1 MAYSDSSQLRFR
13 DEDYATLSL
22 FRTDIGE
29 SPEPTPLP
37 NQNLLQLCQTLG
49 DSRASLKFLVVQT
62 GAPRSSSSMVPP
74 PSVPPEHS
82 SRGPPAIV
90 TDIPVPPYTPD
101 PHSGGHSKDG
111 SLSSASG
118 ASMDR
123 RQGSF
128 HSISDAEDPAYYGAR
143 GTRQP
148 TLSTS
153 SASPIGGNSSRPSLH
168 TNSSLG
174 AVPMRVGSIST
185 PDLRG
190 PHDEAYSMA
199 LPSYPVNDSR
209 DMGAT
214 IRASS
219 TSAPQ
224 PPPAVA
230 AFPTS
235 QAGPSRSPPRSYSS
249 ASATLDIPGID
260 RATLDAMDEETKAL
274 VLQLAQEEQ
283 QTATRRQE
291 QEMADAELALRTQ
304 QTEREHW
311 QQEQERRQS
320 EYDQVAADAAEA
332 VSCDL
337 YAKLTLQVRLQQE
350 ERLLEEQRHERML
363 EEQRQQEEE
372 RRNVARELPRDS
384 EAERAHSVALERQ
397 MRRHL
402 YQNQIATPGD
412 YHSMPGPTAPLSYDR
427 RRPSDSQAERPWV
440 PSYPPSSPPDP
451 NGHAYG
457 RAPSYE
463 AAVAQPLRP
472 DGTGVRRPSNNMTS
486 MPPYA
491 HHAETHP
498 RPTESRGSASRQG
511 RYATYGPTVP
521 RHNSSTTPVSVE
533 FPSPHPSWPDPSP
546 PISTSP
552 DSSALRRA
560 SEANVSPPV
569 NGLSHPGSYFPPSRS
584 ATDPRHRTPRH
595 ELAPRWAYSNDHY
608 NREVELSDSVST
620 SGTVTSEAATIMPSE
635 GTARPEDWQHRLEG
649 MIGHHTG
656 ATRNPQSVLSSPDEA
671 TLFVPASRPQ
681 LTVNTTRGPP
691 RSHSPLPTHYSVDSS
706 DSESNNDE
714 EGREWR
720 QRSVNAMKRGG
731 WRPDPEQLYD
741 NLQDFFPKIDLDQ
754 PIVDPVVSSTP
765 STPNSES
772 PRTTFE
778 GRRPG
783 SPEMV
788 SAATHATLTGR
799 SGSTPA
805 KESEP
810 TRMNPVRGA
819 ISAATA
825 AIGGAFNRAEN
836 RKSIRNVAEHKKKS
850 LLRNKEREREAQ
862 REAQVDRDQVILANA
877 AAEERR
883 IKRSSSMWGHR
894 VVEVTPSRMSEIPA
908 IPESPSGDGKPQT
921 LNWVKG
927 GLIGRGSYGRVYHAL
942 NVTTGD
948 VMAVK
953 QVEIPRTERDKNDN
967 RHQTMVEALRKEQG
981 LLQNLYHPNVVAYL
995 GFEEGTKYL
1004 SIFLEYVP
1012 GGTIGSIYRTPE
1024 HGRFEENLIK
1034 FFTGQ
1039 ILQGLEYLHSNN
1051 VQHRDLKSDNILVDA
1066 NGVCKI
1072 SDFGISKRTS
1082 ENAYESNLNTSMQG
1096 SVFWMAP
1103 EVMMKDQTRDAGRGS
1118 SSKSSSGSGRDDNT
1132 YSAKADIWSLGCVV
1146 VEMWT
1151 GQRPW
1156 GTMQMLPVMYAST
1169 LGHETPSI
1177 PPEILETMSPTAVQF
1192 LYDKCLCWESKG
1204 RPTAAE
1210 LLKDPF
1216 VTERDP
1222 TWTWHNSRIGRAVA
1236 QKGLETIRNA
1246 SYSTN
1251 GRAAK
1256 KSSGA

>member
-1 MAYSDSSQLRFR
+1 
-13 DEDYATLSL
+13 
-22 FRTDIGE
+22 
-29 SPEPTPLP
+29 
-37 NQNLLQLCQTLG
+37 
-49 DSRASLKFLVVQT
+49 
-62 GAPRSSSSMVPP
+62 
-74 PSVPPEHS
+74 
-82 SRGPPAIV
+82 
-90 TDIPVPPYTPD
+90 
-101 PHSGGHSKDG
+101 
-111 SLSSASG
+111 
-118 ASMDR
+118 MDR

-128 HSISDAEDPAYYGAR
+128 HSISDAEELPYGGAR
-143 GTRQP
+143 GMRQP

-153 SASPIGGNSSRPSLH
+153 SASPIGSNVSRPSLH

-174 AVPMRVGSIST
+174 AAPVRVGSVST
-185 PDLRG
+185 PDLTRD
-190 PHDEAYSMA
+190 PLEDEYGMTLPAYPA
-199 LPSYPVNDSR
+199 NESR

-214 IRASS
+214 IRASTTS
-219 TSAPQ
+219 TPQ
-224 PPPAVA
+224 PPPVA
-230 AFPTS
+230 TAFPIDH
-235 QAGPSRSPPRSYSS
+235 AGSSSSASPSRSYSTTS
-249 ASATLDIPGID
+249 TSLEIPNIPGID
-260 RATLDAMDEETKAL
+260 RATFDAMDDETKAL
-274 VLQLAQEEQ
+274 VLRLAQEEQ
-283 QTATRRQE
+283 QNVTRRQE

-311 QQEQERRQS
+311 QREQERRES
-320 EYDQVAADAAEA
+320 ELGQVAADAAEA
-332 VSCDL
+332 VSWLIAERAD
-337 YAKLTLQVRLQQE
+337 TQVRLQQQ
-350 ERLLEEQRHERML
+350 ERLLEEQRHERLL
-363 EEQRQQEEE
+363 EEQRQQEE
-372 RRNVARELPRDS
+372 RRTSLSRDS
-384 EAERAHSVALERQ
+384 EADRAHAVAIERQ
-397 MRRHL
+397 MRRHM
-402 YQNQIATPGD
+402 YQNQMATPGD
-412 YHSMPGPTAPLSYDR
+412 YHSLPGPPALLPYDA
-427 RRPSDSQAERPWV
+427 RRPSDSQGERPWV
-440 PSYPPSSPPDP
+440 PPYTPSSPPEQ

-457 RAPSYE
+457 RAPPYE
-463 AAVAQPLRP
+463 AAVAQASH
-472 DGTGVRRPSNNMTS
+472 TNEAGVRRPSNNM
-486 MPPYA
+486 PPYA
-491 HHAETHP
+491 HHASTIPQPTDP
-498 RPTESRGSASRQG
+498 RTSSRQG
-511 RYATYGPTVP
+511 RYATYGPTTVTTG
-521 RHNSSTTPVSVE
+521 RHNSGSTPISVE

-552 DSSALRRA
+552 DASSMRRP
-560 SEANVSPPV
+560 SEIQVSPPV
-569 NGLSHPGSYFPPSRS
+569 NGQTHQGSYFPPRAGS
-584 ATDPRHRTPRH
+584 DPRPRVPRH
-595 ELAPRWAYSNDHY
+595 DVLPRRMYSSDHY
-608 NREVELSDSVST
+608 GREIELSDSASAAGTIT
-620 SGTVTSEAATIMPSE
+620 SDAATIMPSE
-635 GTARPEDWQHRLEG
+635 GTARPEDWQHRLDN
-649 MIGHHTG
+649 MIGHHNG

-671 TLFVPASRPQ
+671 TLFVPATTRPV
-681 LTVNTTRGPP
+681 LTVNTTRGPA
-691 RSHSPLPTHYSVDSS
+691 RNHSPMPAQYSADSS

-720 QRSVNAMKRGG
+720 QRSVNALRKGG

-741 NLQDFFPKIDLDQ
+741 NLQDFFPKIDLDK

-772 PRTTFE
+772 PRNTFE
-778 GRRPG
+778 LQRRPET
-783 SPEMV
+783 PEMV
-788 SAATHATLTGR
+788 SAAVHAMTSR
-799 SGSTPA
+799 AGSSSA
-805 KESEP
+805 RDEP
-810 TRMNPVRGA
+810 QRVNSVRGA

-850 LLRNKEREREAQ
+850 LQRNRERD
-862 REAQVDRDQVILANA
+862 AQVDRDQVILANQ
-877 AAEERR
+877 AEERR

-894 VVEVTPSRMSEIPA
+894 VVEVTPSRMSEILPA
-908 IPESPSGDGKPQT
+908 TIPESPSGDGKPQT

-1012 GGTIGSIYRTPE
+1012 GGTIGSIYRTPD

-1034 FFTGQ
+1034 YFTGQ

-1103 EVMMKDQTRDAGRGS
+1103 EVMMKDQSRDSSRGTG
-1118 SSKSSSGSGRDDNT
+1118 KSSSGSGREDNT

-1169 LGHETPSI
+1169 LGKETPGI

-1210 LLKDPF
+1210 LLSDPF
-1216 VTERDP
+1216 VTERD
-1222 TWTWHNSRIGRAVA
+1222 TAWTWHNSRIGRSVA
-1236 QKGLETIRNA
+1236 QKGLETYRNA

-1256 KSSGA
+1256 K